1 MISGQRHW
9 DLGFEE
15 RSPKAYQDT
24 LCLALARDNPSRGT
38 DYTTGNLVHG
48 ALTSLRLFTKQHRQ
62 PLLKIAMRN
71 PANQS
76 SPVPI
81 SCCFQSTS
89 LVHASIEGYGDRNG

>member
-1 MISGQRHW
+1 MISGQCHW

-48 ALTSLRLFTKQHRQ
+48 ALTSLRLFTKQVKHY
-62 PLLKIAMRN
+62 LLYLLLSI
-71 PANQS
+71 P
-76 SPVPI
+76 PI
-81 SCCFQSTS
+81 DVNSM
-89 LVHASIEGYGDRNG
+89 